1 MKKTIDKVIQKAR
14 MGRFRSFLDRLMR
27 HPVTDILIMILII
40 VSVVLFAIEAYG
52 LVNGQALKAI
62 KIAGTVITL
71 FFVVELSIRWYT
83 SPSTRRHFQ
92 EFWLD
97 WLAVLPVLR
106 PFRILRI
113 LRIIRLLRLYRFGAM
128 AQRFI
133 AKTDK
138 YKFEEI
144 LRNEIIHYR
153 GKFADQVWLVPDLY
167 RMFSNLLEDS
177 RVDSES
183 RHLIT
188 AALAYFITPFDLFPE
203 EIYGAEGYLDQ
214 AFICLWVI
222 SRLQDE
228 LPEHVISE
236 AWEGEGEISGIVSEE
251 LAGLKETVSNEG
263 AEQIY
268 RYLGLTANPGVI
280 EHLIRE

>member
-1 MKKTIDKVIQKAR
+1 MKKTIDKFIHKAR
-14 MGRFRSFLDRLMR
+14 RSRLRSFLDRLMR
-27 HPVTDILIMILII
+27 HPVTDTLIMILIV
-40 VSVVLFAIEAYG
+40 VSVVLFAIEVYG
-52 LVNGQALKAI
+52 LVNGQVLKAMEI
-62 KIAGTVITL
+62 VGTVITL
-71 FFVVELSIRWYT
+71 FFVVELSIRWYI

-92 EFWLD
+92 EYWLD

-113 LRIIRLLRLYRFGAM
+113 LRILRVLRLYRFGAI

-144 LRNEIIHYR
+144 LRNEIVHYR

-188 AALAYFITPFDLFPE
+188 TALAYFITPFDLFPE
-203 EIYGAEGYLDQ
+203 EMYGAEGYLDQ
-214 AFICLWVI
+214 AFICLRVI
-222 SRLQDE
+222 SNLQDN

-236 AWEGEGEISGIVSEE
+236 AWEGEGEISDIVTDE
-251 LAGLKETVSNEG
+251 LPGLEETVSGEG
-263 AEQIY
+263 AEKIY
-268 RYLGLTANPGVI
+268 RYLGLGVK
-280 EHLIRE
+280 

>member
-1 MKKTIDKVIQKAR
+1 MKKTIDKVIKKAR
-14 MGRFRSFLDRLMR
+14 RNKFRSLLDRLMR
-27 HPVTDILIMILII
+27 HTVTDMLIMILII
-40 VSVVLFAIEAYG
+40 ISVLLFAVEAYG
-52 LVNGQALKAI
+52 LVNGQALKTIEA
-62 KIAGTVITL
+62 AGMAITL
-71 FFVVELSIRWYT
+71 FFVVELSIRWYI

-138 YKFEEI
+138 FKFEEI
-144 LRNEIIHYR
+144 LRNEIVHYR

-177 RVDSES
+177 RVDLDS

-203 EIYGAEGYLDQ
+203 ELYGAEGYLDQ

-222 SRLQDE
+222 SCLQDE
-228 LPEHVISE
+228 LPAHVIAE
-236 AWEGEGEISGIVSEE
+236 AWEGEGEISDIVLTE
-251 LAGLKETVSNEG
+251 LPTLKETISLEG
-263 AEQIY
+263 EGQIL
-268 RYLGLTANPGVI
+268 RYLGLTQK
-280 EHLIRE
+280 